1 MKFSIFVYPSA
12 EKDLKNYSIPQQTE
26 ILKEINSV
34 LSDNPLPKPPLIK
47 KLKGIKIPLYRLR
60 IKNLR
65 VIYRIAKT
73 EVVILRVINR
83 KELEL
88 ALKKFH

>member
-1 MKFSIFVYPSA
+1 MKFSIFVYSAA
-12 EKDLKNYSIPQQTE
+12 EKDLKNYPATQQIE
-26 ILKEINSV
+26 ILKKIHSV
-34 LSDNPLPKPPLIK
+34 LSDNPLPRPPLIK

-65 VIYRIAKT
+65 VIYRIVKT
-73 EVVILRVINR
+73 EVVILRIIDR